1 MKKVYIIRKYVVARN
16 AKHAISL
23 DKKSPVDD
31 CWLEETSQKTMIE
44 DINKKEEKQAGYK
57 LIHRR

>member
-1 MKKVYIIRKYVVARN
+1 MKKVYIIRKYVIAKN

-31 CWLEETSQKTMIE
+31 CWLEEASQKIMIE
-44 DINKKEEKQAGYK
+44 NINKEKEKSIGYK
-57 LIHRR
+57 DK